1 MTATMIL
8 KEIEALPA
16 AEKDWLFKNLERG
29 ANGAKKVSEAELSQM
44 IEAIGKKMRTSLS
57 ADEMNAARLEGRK

>member
-16 AEKDWLFKNLERG
+16 AEKDWLFKKLDRS
-29 ANGAKKVSEAELSQM
+29 ANGSKKISEAELFQM
-44 IEAIGKKMRTSLS
+44 IEAIGKKMRTTLS

>member
-29 ANGAKKVSEAELSQM
+29 ANGTKKVSEAELSQM

>member
-29 ANGAKKVSEAELSQM
+29 ANGSKKVSEAELFQM
-44 IEAIGKKMRTSLS
+44 IEAIGKRMRTSLS
-57 ADEMNAARLEGRK
+57 ANEMNAARLEGRK